1 MKSLEQLLTER
12 TGLDCSVIGPT
23 MIERVVRRRMKLAG
37 VDNVEEYQALVLR
50 SAREYSCLLEDV
62 VVRETWFFR
71 DAPAF
76 TNVAR
81 VAVEDWLPRHSMG
94 ELRVLSLPCSS
105 GEEAFSIVMALLDK
119 GMPPDRFRVDAID
132 ISSRALAQARGCV
145 YRKHAFRGKE
155 LGFKHRYFRT
165 AGEDFELNSE
175 VRRLVYFFQANL
187 LSERFEAPHPN
198 YDFIFFRNLL
208 IYLDRAAQ
216 GIALQKIEKLLSPTG
231 LLFVGPAEQSL
242 ALEWG
247 LASAQMPLCFG
258 CRRRPSRRCNSV
270 TPRLLE
276 STSGARNRSLLNLGS
291 GPRQDLAEANRL
303 ADVGRLAEAAAI
315 CEAHLS
321 QGQASA
327 QVYYLLGLL
336 RDARGDERA
345 FDCYRKALYLDP
357 NHYETLVHLAVLADK
372 NGDAAAARN
381 FQRRAERLQPGAI
394 DL

>member
-1 MKSLEQLLTER
+1 MKSIEQLLTER

-23 MIERVVRRRMKLAG
+23 TIERVVRRRMKLSAT
-37 VDNVEEYQALVLR
+37 DNVEQYQALVLR
-50 SAREYSCLLEDV
+50 SAREYSCLLEEV
-62 VVRETWFFR
+62 VVKETWFFR
-71 DAPAF
+71 DAAAF

-81 VAVEDWLPRHSMG
+81 IAVEEWLPRHPTSK
-94 ELRVLSLPCSS
+94 LRVLSLPCSS
-105 GEEAFSIVMALLDK
+105 GEEPFSIVIALLDK
-119 GMPPDRFRVDAID
+119 GMPSDRFHVDAID
-132 ISSRALAQARGCV
+132 ISSRALAQARDSRYG
-145 YRKHAFRGKE
+145 KNAFRGKE

-165 AGEDFELNSE
+165 AGDEFELNSE

-187 LSERFEAPHPN
+187 LSEGFEAPHPN

-208 IYLDRAAQ
+208 IYLHRPAQ
-216 GIALQKIEKLLSPTG
+216 GIALQKIERLLSPTG
-231 LLFVGPAEQSL
+231 LLFVGPAEQPL
-242 ALEWG
+242 ALEGG
-247 LASAQMPLCFG
+247 LVSAQMPLTFG
-258 CRRRPSRRCNSV
+258 CRRRPARRWNSV
-270 TPRLLE
+270 TPRSLE
-276 STSGARNRSLLNLGS
+276 SSGAARNRSLSNLCS
-291 GPRQDLAEANRL
+291 GQKQDLAEARRL
-303 ADVGRLAEAAAI
+303 ADAGCLSEAIAI
-315 CEAHLS
+315 CQAHLS

-345 FDCYRKALYLDP
+345 LECYRKALYLDP